1 MADPRPTLSG
11 SVLRRI
17 RTQTDLFE
25 YLADELGWP
34 LDVTDMDEER
44 LTWEWLPDEVGI
56 DPDQMSS
63 LRRLRQLRPLS
74 VDQPWG
80 IFFVEFDRE
89 RLPVTQFR
97 RVAQAFARRR
107 SQRAPGDNR
116 PRWDAENLLFVVT
129 TGGDQTVQLH
139 LLALWNRDGRADEI
153 RSLAWRPRQGSDRH
167 LARLHH
173 ELLPRLEWPADNRAS
188 AETWTA
194 QWREAFKLP
203 LGAAIS
209 TASLL
214 AEQMAACAGDLRDQI
229 GEALAAEA
237 GSGPFTA
244 MLGTVRSQLIA
255 DVDEA
260 RFADMCAQTLVYGLL
275 SSRVTSPEDFG
286 TSPVYSSVPLSNPF
300 LEAFFEQVHDE
311 ASVLD
316 LAGSGLDQLIADLR
330 VSNVE
335 AILDQFGTTAK
346 GGDPVI
352 HFYEEFLKQYDR
364 KLRAD
369 AGAFYTPQPVVD
381 FMVRAVDEV
390 LRERFG
396 LAKGIADSST
406 WAETAERNGFDVP
419 EGVPADQPFVTM
431 IDPATGTGTFLVA
444 WLRQARESFLSG
456 GGSESNWPAHLGRHV
471 LPQMH
476 GFELMLGPYA
486 IAHLK
491 VALELYTHGVADSSV
506 NVLLTDSL
514 EHQAT
519 QGQFGTMAD
528 PISVEGSAAAELKA
542 HKRFTVVI
550 GNPPY
555 DREQKALG
563 DAGKRKGGVVRF
575 ETPGVEGSP
584 LLKAV
589 TKPMRDAR
597 LGAHL
602 KNVYNDYVYFWR
614 WAAWQATELPPGP
627 GVVAFITAS
636 SYLDGISMGGV
647 RHLLRQAFD
656 ELWIVDLGGEGRG
669 ALTEENV
676 FDIQTPIAIAIGVG
690 TGAAPAPVDA
700 ASQEQAAADAARPVS
715 AANGECIVR
724 YLRVEG
730 DRASKLARLRDLK
743 IGSRTERVPGQGLE
757 RFVAVSANEYHD
769 WAEITELFPWIRSG
783 SKLGRTWP
791 IAESKAVLQRRW
803 RELIQR
809 VPRRRRDAFVDTK
822 SGKKS
827 DIESRPL
834 LSTSGKLR
842 AVHRLKVGAEPEGYE
857 RYGYRTL
864 DRQWVI
870 ADHRVIDRA
879 GPDLWRVRGRNQV
892 FLTTLTSTKLGQ
904 GPVLTV
910 SPYVPDL
917 HHFSGRG
924 AKNVMPLY
932 RDPAA
937 ANATTSSVNAA
948 APSSNVTA
956 GVLGALAAALDAPLA
971 IDQSLARSG
980 RAGDDRG
987 PDPDQTATADGET
1000 PTARGEVLAAED
1012 LIAYVYG
1019 LGGTAAFSERFGDQ
1033 LAEIAGPVRIPMTS
1047 DRALFDEAV
1056 ALGRD
1061 LLWWH
1066 TWGER
1071 FAPDK
1076 NAKLPEGRAVEAAP
1090 VSGMPDSFD
1099 YDPESEELRVGNGV
1113 FAPVSPA
1120 VWDFEVSG
1128 LRVLP
1133 SWLGY
1138 RMKNRKGRK
1147 SSELDDIRPTRWT
1160 QSKELLLLLS
1170 ILEHTVEVT
1179 PQAADLLGR
1188 IVEGPL
1194 IPASDLPA
1202 PTSAERKP
1210 PKT

>member
-1 MADPRPTLSG
+1 MAEPRPTLSG

-17 RTQTDLFE
+17 RTQADLFG

-34 LDVTDMDEER
+34 LDVADMDEER
-44 LTWEWLPDEVGI
+44 LTWEWLPDEIGI
-56 DPDQMSS
+56 DPDEMSS
-63 LRRLRQLRPLS
+63 VRRLRQLRPLS
-74 VDQPWG
+74 ADQPWG

-107 SQRAPGDNR
+107 SQQAPGDDR

-139 LLALWNRDGRADEI
+139 LLALWNREGRADEI
-153 RSLAWRPRQGSDRH
+153 RSLAWRPRQGSNRH

-173 ELLPRLEWPADNRAS
+173 ELLPRLAWPADDQAM
-188 AETWTA
+188 ADAWTA

-209 TASLL
+209 TASRL

-229 GEALAAEA
+229 DAALAAED

-316 LAGSGLDQLIADLR
+316 LAGSGLDQLIANLR

-335 AILDQFGTTAK
+335 AILDQFGSTAK

-419 EGVPADQPFVTM
+419 EGVPVDQPFVTM

-491 VALELYTHGVADSSV
+491 VALELHTHGVADADVS
-506 NVLLTDSL
+506 VLLTDSL
-514 EHQAT
+514 EHQTT

-555 DREQKALG
+555 DREQKAFG

-575 ETPGVEGSP
+575 DTPGVDVSP

-589 TKPMRDAR
+589 TEPMREAR
-597 LGAHL
+597 LGGHL
-602 KNVYNDYVYFWR
+602 KNVYNYYVYFWR
-614 WAAWQATELPPGP
+614 WAVWQATELPPGP

-676 FDIQTPIAIAIGVG
+676 FDIRVPVAIAVGVRA
-690 TGAAPAPVDA
+690 GAANESEDVANRGANPGDDA
-700 ASQEQAAADAARPVS
+700 AQPVS
-715 AANGECIVR
+715 APNGECIVR

-730 DRASKLARLRDLK
+730 DRASKLARLRALN
-743 IGSRTERVPGQGLE
+743 ISSQSERVPGEGLD
-757 RFVAVSANEYHD
+757 RFVAVSADEYHD
-769 WAEITELFPWIRSG
+769 WPQITDLFAWSHSG
-783 SKLGRTWP
+783 CQLKRTWP
-791 IAESKAVLQRRW
+791 IAESQAIVKQRW
-803 RELIQR
+803 RTLLR
-809 VPRRRRDAFVDTK
+809 AVPRDRDKLMRATDARDVIATPMPIA
-822 SGKKS
+822 GRG
-827 DIESRPL
+827 E
-834 LSTSGKLR
+834 KLR
-842 AVHRLKVGAEPEGYE
+842 ALKELDRDDAPEGVV
-857 RYGYRTL
+857 RYGYRSF
-864 DRQWVI
+864 DRQWII
-870 ADHRVIDRA
+870 ADNRLADRPR
-879 GPDLWRVRGRNQV
+879 PDLWRVRGRRQV

-917 HHFSGRG
+917 DHFRGSYG

-932 RDPAA
+932 REAA
-937 ANATTSSVNAA
+937 AASA
-948 APSSNVTA
+948 NVTEA
-956 GVLGALAAALDAPLA
+956 VLAAFAAALDAPPMTKNGP
-971 IDQSLARSG
+971 ARTGSTT
-980 RAGDDRG
+980 DDRR
-987 PDPDQTATADGET
+987 PAPEMT
-1000 PTARGEVLAAED
+1000 PTVDSEAPTAED
-1012 LIAYVYG
+1012 LTAYVYG

-1033 LAEIAGPVRIPMTS
+1033 LAEAAGPVRIPMTS

-1071 FAPDK
+1071 FAADK
-1076 NAKLPEGRAVEAAP
+1076 NAKLPEGRALEAAA
-1090 VSGMPDSFD
+1090 VSGMPDGFE

>member
-1 MADPRPTLSG
+1 MAEPRPTLSG

-17 RTQTDLFE
+17 RTQSDLFE

-34 LDVTDMDEER
+34 LDVADMDEEH

-139 LLALWNRDGRADEI
+139 LLELWNRDGRADEI

-173 ELLPRLEWPADNRAS
+173 ELLPRLEWPADDQVS
-188 AETWTA
+188 AESWTA

-214 AEQMAACAGDLRDQI
+214 AEQMAACAGDLREQI

-275 SSRVTSPEDFG
+275 SSRITSPEDFG

-335 AILDQFGTTAK
+335 AILDQFGTTVK

-396 LAKGIADSST
+396 LAMGIADFST
-406 WAETAERNGFDVP
+406 WAEAAERNGFEVP

-456 GGSESNWPAHLGRHV
+456 GGSESDWAEHLGRHV

-491 VALELYTHGVADSSV
+491 VALELHTHGVADADV

-514 EHQAT
+514 EHQTT

-647 RHLLRQAFD
+647 RNLLRQGFD

-676 FDIQTPIAIAIGVG
+676 FDIQTPVAIAIGVR
-690 TGAAPAPVDA
+690 TGADSTGVC
-700 ASQEQAAADAARPVS
+700 V
-715 AANGECIVR
+715 VR
-724 YLRVEG
+724 YLRVNG
-730 DRASKLARLRDLK
+730 DRADKFARLRRMKL
-743 IGSRTERVPGQGLE
+743 GSRSERVPGVKLDRLTPLSSHG
-757 RFVAVSANEYHD
+757 YHD
-769 WAEITELFPWIRSG
+769 EPEISDLFPWIHSG
-783 SKLGRTWP
+783 SQVKRTWP
-791 IAESKAVLQRRW
+791 IGEAKSLLRRRW
-803 RELIQR
+803 RALNDA
-809 VPRRRRDAFVDTK
+809 VPRHRVSLMKETRDRKTTSRV
-822 SGKKS
+822 
-827 DIESRPL
+827 RPL
-834 LSTSGKLR
+834 LQGMDKLR
-842 AVHRLKVGAEPEGYE
+842 SLRSLDRHDEPEGLA
-857 RYGYRTL
+857 RYGYRSF

-870 ADHRVIDRA
+870 ADNRVADYPR
-879 GPDLWRVRGRNQV
+879 PDLWRVQGRHQV
-892 FLTTLTSTKLGQ
+892 FLSTLTSTKLGW

-917 HHFSGRG
+917 HHFRGSYG

-932 RDPAA
+932 RDAA
-937 ANATTSSVNAA
+937 AASA
-948 APSSNVTA
+948 NVTE
-956 GVLGALAAALDAPLA
+956 GVLAALGVAFGASPTTEDDP
-971 IDQSLARSG
+971 G
-980 RAGDDRG
+980 RTGDDR
-987 PDPDQTATADGET
+987 PRPQRKT
-1000 PTARGEVLAAED
+1000 PTAED
-1012 LIAYVYG
+1012 LFAYVYG
-1019 LGGTAAFSERFGDQ
+1019 LGGTASFSERFRDQ
-1033 LAEIAGPVRIPMTS
+1033 LAEVAGPVRIPMTS

-1071 FAPDK
+1071 FVPDK

-1090 VSGMPDSFD
+1090 VSGMPEGFD
-1099 YDPESEELRVGNGV
+1099 YDPEAEELSVGNGV
-1113 FAPVSPA
+1113 FAPVSPD

-1138 RMKNRKGRK
+1138 RMKNRKGKK

-1194 IPASDLPA
+1194 IPASDLPT
-1202 PTSAERKP
+1202 PTPAERKP
-1210 PKT
+1210 LKG

>member
-1 MADPRPTLSG
+1 MAEPRPALIG

-17 RTQTDLFE
+17 RTQADLFE

-34 LDVTDMDEER
+34 LDVADMDEER

-56 DPDQMSS
+56 DPAEMSS

-74 VDQPWG
+74 ADQPWG
-80 IFFVEFDRE
+80 IFFVEFDRD

-107 SQRAPGDNR
+107 SRRAPGDDR

-153 RSLAWRPRQGSDRH
+153 RSLAWRPHQGSDRH

-173 ELLPRLEWPADNRAS
+173 ELLPRLAWPADDRAT
-188 AETWTA
+188 ADAWTA
-194 QWREAFKLP
+194 QWRDAFKLP

-209 TASLL
+209 TAARL

-229 GEALAAEA
+229 TDALAAEA

-316 LAGSGLDQLIADLR
+316 LVGSGLDQLIADLR

-390 LRERFG
+390 LRKRFG
-396 LAKGIADSST
+396 LAMGIADSST
-406 WAETAERNGFDVP
+406 WTEIAQRNGFDVP
-419 EGVPADQPFVTM
+419 DGVPADQPFVTM

-444 WLRQARESFLSG
+444 WLRQARKSFLSG
-456 GGSESNWPAHLGRHV
+456 GGSESDWSEHLRRHV

-491 VALELYTHGVADSSV
+491 VALELHTHGVAGANVS
-506 NVLLTDSL
+506 VLLTDSL
-514 EHQAT
+514 EHQAA
-519 QGQFGTMAD
+519 QGQLGTMAD
-528 PISVEGSAAAELKA
+528 PISVEGGVAADLKA
-542 HKRFTVVI
+542 HKRFTVVM

-563 DAGKRKGGVVRF
+563 DTGKRKGGVVRF

-584 LLKAV
+584 LLRAV
-589 TKPMRDAR
+589 TEPMSQAG
-597 LGAHL
+597 LGGHL

-614 WAAWQATELPPGP
+614 WAVWQATELPPGP

-676 FDIQTPIAIAIGVG
+676 FDIQTPVAIAIGVR
-690 TGAAPAPVDA
+690 TGAKPTGDCV
-700 ASQEQAAADAARPVS
+700 
-715 AANGECIVR
+715 VR

-730 DRASKLARLRDLK
+730 DRTDKFARLRRMKL
-743 IGSRTERVPGQGLE
+743 GSQSKRVSGKGLE
-757 RFVAVSANEYHD
+757 RLVPLSAHEYHD
-769 WAEITELFPWIRSG
+769 WPDVTGLFPWSHSG
-783 SKLGRTWP
+783 CQLKRTWP
-791 IAESKAVLQRRW
+791 IAESKSLLQRRW
-803 RELIQR
+803 RTLLTA
-809 VPRRRRDAFVDTK
+809 VPRRRNELMRATDSRNAAATPRPIAGGGRRLRSLNAIGRDG
-822 SGKKS
+822 S
-827 DIESRPL
+827 
-834 LSTSGKLR
+834 
-842 AVHRLKVGAEPEGYE
+842 PEGIE
-857 RYGYRTL
+857 RYGYRSF
-864 DRQWVI
+864 DRQWII
-870 ADHRVIDRA
+870 ADNRLADRPR
-879 GPDLWRVRGRNQV
+879 PDLWRIRGRSQV
-892 FLTTLTSTKLGQ
+892 FLTTLTSTKLGW

-917 HHFSGRG
+917 HHFRGSYG
-924 AKNVMPLY
+924 AKSVMPLY
-932 RDPAA
+932 RDAEGETA
-937 ANATTSSVNAA
+937 
-948 APSSNVTA
+948 NVTEV
-956 GVLGALAAALDAPLA
+956 VLTALGDALGEAPT
-971 IDQSLARSG
+971 S
-980 RAGDDRG
+980 
-987 PDPDQTATADGET
+987 
-1000 PTARGEVLAAED
+1000 ED
-1012 LIAYVYG
+1012 LLAYSYG
-1019 LGGTAAFSERFGDQ
+1019 LGGTSAFSERFGDQ
-1033 LAEIAGPVRIPMTS
+1033 LAEAAGPVRMPMTS
-1047 DRALFDEAV
+1047 DSDLFDEAV

-1071 FAPDK
+1071 FAPIK
-1076 NAKLPEGRAVEAAP
+1076 NAKLPEGRAVEVAA
-1090 VSGMPDSFD
+1090 VSGMPEDYD
-1099 YDPESEELRVGNGV
+1099 YDPESEELFVGSGV
-1113 FAPVSPA
+1113 FTPVSPE
-1120 VWDFEVSG
+1120 VWEFEVSG

-1138 RMKNRKGRK
+1138 RMKTRKGKK
-1147 SSELDDIRPTRWT
+1147 SSELEDIRPPRWT

-1179 PQAADLLGR
+1179 PQAADLLDR
-1188 IVEGPL
+1188 IVNGPL
-1194 IPASDLPA
+1194 IPAPDLPI
-1202 PTSAERKP
+1202 PTPAERKP
-1210 PKT
+1210 PKS

>member
-1 MADPRPTLSG
+1 MAQPRPTLSG

-17 RTQTDLFE
+17 RTQSDLFK
-25 YLADELGWP
+25 YLGEELGWP
-34 LDVTDMDEER
+34 LDVADMDEEH
-44 LTWEWLPDEVGI
+44 LTWEWLPEEVGI
-56 DPDQMSS
+56 DPAEMSS

-74 VDQPWG
+74 AGQPWG

-173 ELLPRLEWPADNRAS
+173 ELLPRLAWPADDQAV
-188 AETWTA
+188 ADAWTA

-203 LGAAIS
+203 NGAAIS
-209 TASLL
+209 TASRL

-229 GEALAAEA
+229 AEAMAAEA

-255 DVDEA
+255 DVDAA

-286 TSPVYSSVPLSNPF
+286 TSPVYSTVPLSNPF

-316 LAGSGLDQLIADLR
+316 LAGSGLDHLIADLR
-330 VSNVE
+330 VSDVE

-364 KLRAD
+364 KMRAD

-396 LAKGIADSST
+396 LAMGIADSST
-406 WAETAERNGFDVP
+406 WAEIAERNGFDVP
-419 EGVPADQPFVTM
+419 DGVPADQPFVTM

-456 GGSESNWPAHLGRHV
+456 GGSESDWSGHLRRQV

-491 VALELYTHGVADSSV
+491 VALELYTHGVADAHV

-519 QGQFGTMAD
+519 QGQLGTMAD
-528 PISVEGSAAAELKA
+528 PISVEGGVAAGLKA
-542 HKRFTVVI
+542 LKRFTIVI

-555 DREQKALG
+555 DREQKAVG
-563 DAGKRKGGVVRF
+563 DTGKRKGGVVRF
-575 ETPGVEGSP
+575 ETPGIEGSP
-584 LLKAV
+584 LLQAV
-589 TKPMRDAR
+589 TDPMSKAG
-597 LGAHL
+597 LGGQI

-636 SYLDGISMGGV
+636 SYLDGKSMGGV

-669 ALTEENV
+669 ALKEENI
-676 FDIQTPIAIAIGVG
+676 FDIQTPVAIAVG
-690 TGAAPAPVDA
+690 IRTGSESSGSCV
-700 ASQEQAAADAARPVS
+700 
-715 AANGECIVR
+715 VR
-724 YLRVEG
+724 YRRVEG
-730 DRASKLARLRDLK
+730 GRADKFAQLRRVTL
-743 IGSRTERVPGQGLE
+743 SSLSARVPGEALE
-757 RFVAVSANEYHD
+757 RFTPISDDEYYYWPQATD
-769 WAEITELFPWIRSG
+769 LFPWIRSG
-783 SKLGRTWP
+783 CMFGRTWP
-791 IAESKAVLQRRW
+791 IAETKSVLQSRW
-803 RELIQR
+803 RELNSR
-809 VPRRRRDAFVDTK
+809 VPRRRPAAFVDSST
-822 SGKKS
+822 GKTTTNEPK
-827 DIESRPL
+827 PL
-834 LSTSGKLR
+834 LSASGKLR
-842 AVHRLKVGAEPEGYE
+842 AVHRLGASEEPEGFTW
-857 RYGYRTL
+857 YGYRTL

-879 GPDLWRVRGRNQV
+879 AADLWRSRGRRQV
-892 FLTTLTSTKLGQ
+892 FVTTLTATKMGW
-904 GPVLTV
+904 GPAFAAT
-910 SPYVPDL
+910 PYIPDRD
-917 HHFSGRG
+917 HFSKRG
-924 AKNVMPLY
+924 ARDVIPLFF
-932 RDPAA
+932 DSQGEMA
-937 ANATTSSVNAA
+937 
-948 APSSNVTA
+948 NVT
-956 GVLGALAAALDAPLA
+956 GGLLR
-971 IDQSLARSG
+971 SLSETFG
-980 RAGDDRG
+980 R
-987 PDPDQTATADGET
+987 TATAESL
-1000 PTARGEVLAAED
+1000 V
-1012 LIAYVYG
+1012 AYVYG
-1019 LGGTAAFSERFGDQ
+1019 LGGTAAFSERFGGQ
-1033 LAEIAGPVRIPMTS
+1033 LAEAAGPVRVPITS
-1047 DRALFDEAV
+1047 DPALFDEAV

-1076 NAKLPEGRAVEAAP
+1076 NARLPGGQAVEVVA
-1090 VSGMPDSFD
+1090 VSGMPEDFD
-1099 YDPESEELRVGNGV
+1099 YGPESEELFVGNGV
-1113 FAPVSPA
+1113 FAPVSPG
-1120 VWDFEVSG
+1120 VWNFEVSG

-1138 RMKNRKGRK
+1138 RMKNRRGKK
-1147 SSELDDIRPTRWT
+1147 SSELDLIRPSRWT

-1179 PQAADLLGR
+1179 PQAADLLDR
-1188 IVEGPL
+1188 IVNGPL
-1194 IPASDLPA
+1194 IPASDLPT

-1210 PKT
+1210 PRL